1 METKTYLPS
10 KKEINLFTSVKNIDN
25 NKVNEIIETIKQA
38 KKVKLINADNFE
50 YIVYKNFT
58 DLSFDTVMYL
68 VEQYQ
73 FEKPRLEAQSWNN
86 TIRVRTKL
94 QINFVSIDLFSESW
108 QLNLMPNDVKEIMN

>member
-1 METKTYLPS
+1 METKKYLPA
-10 KKEINLFTSVKNIDN
+10 KKEINLFTSAKNVDN
-25 NKVNEIIETIKQA
+25 LRVAEIVETIKQA
-38 KKVKLINADNFE
+38 KKVKLINAENFE
-50 YIVYKNFT
+50 YIVYKNFI
-58 DLSFDTVMYL
+58 DLNFDTVMYL

-86 TIRVRTKL
+86 TIRVRTQL